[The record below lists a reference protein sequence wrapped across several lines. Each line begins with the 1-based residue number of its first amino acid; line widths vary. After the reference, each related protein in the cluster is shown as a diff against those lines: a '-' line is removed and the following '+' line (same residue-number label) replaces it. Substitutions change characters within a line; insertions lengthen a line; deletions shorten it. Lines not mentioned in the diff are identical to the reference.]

1 MDFYHCIVLMHCFIS
16 GKICDYP
23 LHNLSLS
30 PIPPKNADGLPTK
43 NIFFNILTPIPIAR
57 DRDCKSWHAHVA
69 LFSLE
74 ITTQQDLSFVMML
87 ELVTYNDW
95 LRYPWILRG
104 SKWEGGGLKICRSAN
119 SECHSEPV
127 PRKKKLD
134 PRMCLFR
141 LD

>member
-1 MDFYHCIVLMHCFIS
+1 MHCFIS

-43 NIFFNILTPIPIAR
+43 NIFINILAPIPIAR
-57 DRDCKSWHAHVA
+57 DRKSWHAHVA
-69 LFSLE
+69 MFSLE

-95 LRYPWILRG
+95 LLYPWILRG
-104 SKWEGGGLKICRSAN
+104 SKWEGGGAGVEN
-119 SECHSEPV
+119 MPF
-127 PRKKKLD
+127 RKMSFGTRPPKKTLIRACVCLD
-134 PRMCLFR
+134 
-141 LD
+141 

>member
-43 NIFFNILTPIPIAR
+43 NIFFNILAPIPIAR

-87 ELVTYNDW
+87 ELVTYNGW
-95 LRYPWILRG
+95 LLYPWILRG
-104 SKWEGGGLKICRSAN
+104 SKWEGGGGVENMPFRKLRMSFRTR
-119 SECHSEPV
+119 P
-127 PRKKKLD
+127 PKKKTWSAHV
-134 PRMCLFR
+134 FV
-141 LD
+141 

>member
-43 NIFFNILTPIPIAR
+43 NIFFNILAPIPIAR

-95 LRYPWILRG
+95 LLYPWILRG
-104 SKWEGGGLKICRSAN
+104 SKWEGGGGWKYA
-119 SECHSEPV
+119 V
-127 PRKKKLD
+127 PQTQNVIPNPSPEKKNLIRACVCLD
-134 PRMCLFR
+134 
-141 LD
+141 